1 MRYGLLADIHAN
13 LDALRAAVVVL
24 RREGVDACL
33 CAGDLVGYGPFPN
46 ECVEVVADLGAACV
60 AGNHDLM
67 ALGLLPD
74 TNCIALAR
82 ETMKWTRSVLR
93 DDTRRYL
100 ETLPL
105 RLQPEPSTVI
115 AHGSLDDPQSY
126 IVRSRQAI
134 EALDRLGTLYP
145 AADILVLGHT
155 HAAAVVGRQTGAH
168 TARGA
173 VSLAA
178 SERYLLNP
186 GSIGQSR
193 EREAVARFAV
203 LDLEQRSATF
213 FAIPY
218 DLDRCRRA
226 LRQRGLPADACHL
239 QPHRLRFPS
248 TALGSFA
255 RAAVRALPRR
265 RPRS

>member
-1 MRYGLLADIHAN
+1 MRYGLLSDIHAN
-13 LDALRAAVVVL
+13 LDALRAALVVL
-24 RREGVDACL
+24 RRERVDAFL

-46 ECVEVVADLGAACV
+46 ECVEVVADLGAGCV

-67 ALGLLPD
+67 ALGLLQD

-126 IVRSRQAI
+126 IVRPRQAI
-134 EALDRLGTLYP
+134 EELDRLGTLHP
-145 AADILVLGHT
+145 TADFLVVGHT
-155 HAAAVVGRQTGAH
+155 HAAAVVGRQTGAR
-168 TARGA
+168 AALGG
-173 VSLAA
+173 VSLSA

-203 LDLEQRSATF
+203 LDLEERSATF

-218 DLDRCRRA
+218 DIDGCRRA
-226 LRQRGLPADACHL
+226 LRQRGLPVDACHL
-239 QPHRLRFPS
+239 RPRRLRFAS
-248 TALGSFA
+248 TALGIFA
-255 RAAVRALPRR
+255 RAGSRALPRR
-265 RPRS
+265 RKAT